1 MTKQITLVKP
11 KPFISEKTK
20 VRGSSSA
27 WISDDTLRLM
37 GGSLPPPGH
46 GERPIFMYSTKP
58 MDILTCG
65 LEENCKVDVNFT
77 GNTRLIECDV
87 CAKDIQFYCDKKIIK
102 LKKTPEFYKCP
113 ICSKNV
119 KEKKTEKEE
128 RHLVLFK
135 KNNNFELIKL

>member
-87 CAKDIQFYCDKKIIK
+87 CAKDIQFYCDKKNH
-102 LKKTPEFYKCP
+102 KT
-113 ICSKNV
+113 
-119 KEKKTEKEE
+119 
-128 RHLVLFK
+128 
-135 KNNNFELIKL
+135 

>member
-1 MTKQITLVKP
+1 MTFVQKI
-11 KPFISEKTK
+11 F
-20 VRGSSSA
+20 SS
-27 WISDDTLRLM
+27 TV
-37 GGSLPPPGH
+37 
-46 GERPIFMYSTKP
+46 T
-58 MDILTCG
+58 
-65 LEENCKVDVNFT
+65 
-77 GNTRLIECDV
+77 
-87 CAKDIQFYCDKKIIK
+87 KKIIK